1 MYLARSDVLCH
12 LGPSVLMLSAL
23 SAAAIAGLFGSPHCV
38 GMCGPFALACGGRA
52 SHTAAWHGGKLTTY
66 GLLGAVAGAFGSV
79 LPGPTWVG
87 TVVSAGVVVWF
98 SAALAGLAPE
108 PTLRVPGLQ
117 AVATRAARKDDL
129 ASRYVFG
136 LANGLLPCGLVYA
149 ALGLAVATGSAAVGA
164 LTMTV
169 FGLGTVPALAAFGLG
184 ARRLTSERPWAR
196 KVLAGAVL
204 VSGLWVVVQ
213 RAGMDV
219 AGM

>member
-1 MYLARSDVLCH
+1 
-12 LGPSVLMLSAL
+12 
-23 SAAAIAGLFGSPHCV
+23 
-38 GMCGPFALACGGRA
+38 
-52 SHTAAWHGGKLTTY
+52 
-66 GLLGAVAGAFGSV
+66 
-79 LPGPTWVG
+79 
-87 TVVSAGVVVWF
+87 VVWF